1 MMQDL
6 IKAFTTYAGPDVDA
20 QRKQYQRMLDLTRRA
35 SNVCTGLE
43 DIHVL
48 KRQLFL
54 DLHLAEL
61 KALAYSNNRNGI
73 RTKYHCFAKAIQ
85 QCRNNPCRTDQCHK
99 MVLEAETALLEA
111 IHKLET
117 ESWLFRLGYIVLL
130 SIGIPF
136 IGLAITVFQLVSDLI
151 EQPDWLSQL
160 IVDALSTLVSDPL
173 GIMLVLVLPIIMS
186 LLVVFLLLRRVW
198 TDQSFT
204 S

>member
-1 MMQDL
+1 MQEL

-48 KRQLFL
+48 KRQPFL

-85 QCRNNPCRTDQCHK
+85 QCRNNPCRTDQCHEK
-99 MVLEAETALLEA
+99 VLEAETALLEA
-111 IHKLET
+111 IHKLEA
-117 ESWLFRLGYIVLL
+117 ESWLDRVGYIVLL

-136 IGLAITVFQLVSDLI
+136 IGLAITVFQLISDYI
-151 EQPDWLSQL
+151 EQPDWLNQMV
-160 IVDALSTLVSDPL
+160 VDALLTLVGDPL
-173 GIMLVLVLPIIMS
+173 GIMLVLVLPIIVS
-186 LLVVFLLLRRVW
+186 LLIVFLLLRRVF
-198 TDQSFT
+198 S
-204 S
+204 SENGK